1 MRRRGFDEILDF
13 TAEVSYYRTQ
23 KYNINAV
30 LALCVCAFWVVKLFS
45 GDFSVKQQTR
55 RKKQTKKNE
64 TTKRKT
70 KNRPKKKEN
79 KQKRNNE
86 KTKKKKEN
94 RAKTGINQLSRA
106 VRVPSAPKRRLGAT
120 ESWAGDKASLT
131 AVAADG

>member
-86 KTKKKKEN
+86 KTKKKKGKPGKN
-94 RAKTGINQLSRA
+94 RDQSTVPCRA
-106 VRVPSAPKRRLGAT
+106 RPKRTQEASRRDRELGRR
-120 ESWAGDKASLT
+120 
-131 AVAADG
+131 